1 MIHVYGDC
9 RGFDID
15 SQAIEAISF
24 YYNSKT
30 HRYEF
35 HLNYGSENKTFEVSK
50 AKGEAIIEFLKWL
63 GQESKELSSPGSEDS
78 FDWEDFGEVDEY
90 FADPQEL
97 REFLGDLPEDEDSFA
112 EDLSEEIF
120 DSQGENSFDSTQE
133 GDA

>member
-9 RGFDID
+9 PGFDID

-30 HRYEF
+30 HRYEV
-35 HLNYGSENKTFEVSK
+35 HLNYGSEKKTFEVSK

-78 FDWEDFGEVDEY
+78 F
-90 FADPQEL
+90 
-97 REFLGDLPEDEDSFA
+97 A

-120 DSQGENSFDSTQE
+120 DSQGENSFDSAQE
-133 GDA
+133 GDT